1 MKTKEIYIDI
11 GKHVETRFDTW
22 NYELE
27 RPLPK
32 GKNKIVIRLMKD
44 ELGRKIIIELIYSYL
59 IDDGDENKKA
69 RSTEM
74 CGIKQKLNFKDDKNC
89 LEAIQLE
96 IEINHLENNTLDVD
110 KLTDHE
116 KSNRLIL
123 KSQQRLRSEI
133 HNVFT
138 EEINKIALS
147 TADDK
152 RMQSI
157 GSIET
162 LHRQKLNT

>member
-1 MKTKEIYIDI
+1 
-11 GKHVETRFDTW
+11 
-22 NYELE
+22 
-27 RPLPK
+27 
-32 GKNKIVIRLMKD
+32 MKD
-44 ELGRKIIIELIYSYL
+44 ELGRKIIIEFVASRPKIYSYL
-59 IDDGDENKKA
+59 IDDGDGNKKA

-74 CGIKQKLNFKDDKNC
+74 CDIKQKLNFKDDKIC

-96 IEINHLENNTLDVD
+96 IEINHLENNTLDLD
-110 KLTDHE
+110 KLTGHE
-116 KSNRLIL
+116 KSNRLVL
-123 KSQQRLRSEI
+123 KSQQRFRSEI